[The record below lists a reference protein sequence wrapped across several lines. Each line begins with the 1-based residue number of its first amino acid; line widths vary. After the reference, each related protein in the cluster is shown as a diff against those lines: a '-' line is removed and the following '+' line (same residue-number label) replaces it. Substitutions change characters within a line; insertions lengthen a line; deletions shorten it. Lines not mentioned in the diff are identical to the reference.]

1 MYHMN
6 DKIDYRPIRTKH
18 FKEKGLYMLLTLNL
32 TPTDRLLAFGIFIVA
47 IFLIAGVVVWLGRI
61 GQRNKSGDE
70 FDIQK
75 VSKNKDPKVKRP
87 EKESKQKPSKKIKN
101 KKEKQKKNPVE
112 EDSSSNG
119 FLVSDRSPQRVDDFP
134 ASVGES
140 IRLED
145 DRPLFSQE
153 DLAGIEDRP
162 SIPSIKRP
170 QINISELRQTLKPS
184 SDDDIVIEEKR
195 QNPFQRNDSGEKNW

>member
-1 MYHMN
+1 
-6 DKIDYRPIRTKH
+6 
-18 FKEKGLYMLLTLNL
+18 MLLTLNL
-32 TPTDRLLAFGIFIVA
+32 TPMDRLLAFGIFIMV

-61 GQRNKSGDE
+61 AQRNKSGDE

-75 VSKNKDPKVKRP
+75 VSKKESPKVKRP
-87 EKESKQKPSKKIKN
+87 EKENKQKPGKKIKN

-112 EDSSSNG
+112 EDSSSDG
-119 FLVSDRSPQRVDDFP
+119 FLVSAISPHRVDDFP
-134 ASVGES
+134 ASVGGSDFPASVGES
-140 IRLED
+140 LRLED